1 MSKDFDIA
9 LADALDHTAHAVQT
23 NGPEAA
29 RIRGRKRTMR
39 KRIALS
45 TTSLVLVAIGAT
57 AAFKATSSTGG
68 PPQLTAASPHATAS
82 VRPTTGPTQAASAS
96 PSSATSSP
104 ATSGSTGAIG
114 STGAT
119 GSTSSDSGTSS
130 QTTANPQK
138 VIQAAWLTAGQLP
151 FASTFHWK
159 AASADSTGGQQL
171 TSTVAYLAN
180 NASLQTLTMCADPT
194 KLLGRTVGAQVTAFN
209 ATTGS
214 GNNQASQYIFF
225 FADASAAQQTY
236 TWLQSQYTSSCLLN
250 GTGAQVTKT
259 ASEGATGATW
269 LTLPGSST
277 LPDLPDYSREYFVLR
292 GSTIAFVSV
301 TSYTNTLSTT
311 YDDGA
316 QLSTIAAHLCVYGG
330 ACS

>member
-1 MSKDFDIA
+1 
-9 LADALDHTAHAVQT
+9 
-23 NGPEAA
+23 
-29 RIRGRKRTMR
+29 MR

-57 AAFKATSSTGG
+57 AAFKVSSSTGG
-68 PPQLTAASPHATAS
+68 PPQLTAASPSHSTGGS
-82 VRPTTGPTQAASAS
+82 PTTGPTHTASISAS
-96 PSSATSSP
+96 PSSEASS
-104 ATSGSTGAIG
+104 STGSHSTTPG
-114 STGAT
+114 SP
-119 GSTSSDSGTSS
+119 GSTSSDPTASS
-130 QTTANPQK
+130 QTGTANPQQ
-138 VIQAAWLTAGQLP
+138 VVQAAWLSAGQLP
-151 FASTFHWK
+151 FAGTFHWK
-159 AASADSTGGQQL
+159 AASAVSTGGQQL
-171 TSTVAYLAN
+171 TSTVAYLPN
-180 NASLQTLTMCADPT
+180 NTSLQTLTMCADPT

-214 GNNQASQYIFF
+214 SNNQSYQYIFF
-225 FADASAAQQTY
+225 FADAASAQQTY
-236 TWLQSQYTSSCLLN
+236 TWLETQYSSSCLLN

-259 ASEGATGATW
+259 GSEGATGATW

-311 YDDGA
+311 YDDAA

-330 ACS
+330 SCS